1 MKKSMKG
8 FIAIFVMVMAFYVT
22 GITSVAATVTQAAQD
37 KNSVTI
43 TWPAQDSAVEYYVGI
58 GADMQTART
67 QAESKAITLPAT
79 TTSYTFS
86 GLTEGTSYYAY
97 VRYKY
102 VSRSNRTYEGSV
114 GYEEITTVPGKVTG
128 VNQSKWWY
136 YAKSVAFKWNAQG
149 SVGTTRYEYVVRD
162 NKNKVLKTDDT
173 SSSEGRFSSVK
184 NNKLYKLQVR
194 AYVTI
199 NGQKIY
205 GEWSDAAYLF
215 TQPMVKK
222 AYVSGNK
229 LKISWEKIDGMTGY
243 DVYVSTKEKTGY
255 KKVKSLSKS
264 KGSLTVS
271 KLKGKKF
278 SKKKK
283 YFIYIVGKKKV
294 GKITYTSGRHYTYEV
309 KQKKLNWTFD

>member
-8 FIAIFVMVMAFYVT
+8 FIAVFVMAMAFYVT
-22 GITSVAATVTQAAQD
+22 GITSVAATITQAAQD
-37 KNSVTI
+37 KKSVTI
-43 TWPAQDSAVEYYVGI
+43 TWPAQESAVEYYVGI

-86 GLTEGTSYYAY
+86 GLAEGTSYYAY

-102 VSRSNRTYEGSV
+102 VSKSNRTYETAV
-114 GYEEITTVPGKVTG
+114 GNEIIKTLPGKVTG
-128 VNQSKWWY
+128 VNQSRWWY
-136 YAKSVAFKWNAQG
+136 YIESVDFTWNDQSAA
-149 SVGTTRYEYVVRD
+149 SYEYVIR
-162 NKNKVLKTDDT
+162 NSKNKVLKTQDT
-173 SSSEGRFSSVK
+173 RSNNGSYSDVK

-199 NGQKIY
+199 NGQNFY

-229 LKISWEKIDGMTGY
+229 LKISWGKIDGLTGY
-243 DVYVSTKEKTGY
+243 DVYVSTKEKSGY

-294 GKITYTSGRHYTYEV
+294 GKITYTSGRHYTYEA
-309 KQKKLNWTFD
+309 KQGKLNWTFD

>member
-22 GITSVAATVTQAAQD
+22 GITSVAATFTQVAQD

-43 TWPAQDSAVEYYVGI
+43 TWPAQESAVEYYVGI
-58 GADMQTART
+58 GADMQTARA
-67 QAESKAITLPAT
+67 QAESKAITLPAA

-102 VSRSNRTYEGSV
+102 VSKSNKTYESSV
-114 GYEEITTVPGKVTG
+114 GYEQIVTLPGKVTG

-136 YAKSVAFKWNAQG
+136 YIKQVDFLWNDQSAAD
-149 SVGTTRYEYVVRD
+149 YEYVIRD
-162 NKNKVLKTDDT
+162 NKNKVLKTET
-173 SSSEGRFSSVK
+173 SRGNSGSYSDVK

-194 AYVTI
+194 AYVMI
-199 NGQKIY
+199 NNQKIY
-205 GEWSDAAYLF
+205 GEWSDTAYLF

-222 AYVSGNK
+222 ASVSGNK
-229 LKISWEKIDGMTGY
+229 LKISWGKIDGLTGY
-243 DVYVSTKEKTGY
+243 DVYVSTKEKSGY

-264 KGSLTVS
+264 KSSLTVS

-283 YFIYIVGKKKV
+283 YYIYIVGKKKV
-294 GKITYTSGRHYTYEV
+294 GKITYTSGKHYTYEA
-309 KQKKLNWTFD
+309 KQGKLNWTFN

>member
-8 FIAIFVMVMAFYVT
+8 FIAIFVMVMTFYVT
-22 GITSVAATVTQAAQD
+22 GITSVAATITQAAQD

-43 TWPAQDSAVEYYVGI
+43 TWPAQESAVEYYVGI
-58 GADMQTART
+58 GADMQTARA
-67 QAESKAITLPAT
+67 QAESKAITLPAA

-102 VSRSNRTYEGSV
+102 VSKSNKTYESSV
-114 GYEEITTVPGKVTG
+114 GYEEIVTLPGKVTG

-136 YAKSVAFKWNAQG
+136 YAKSVDFEWNAQG
-149 SVGTTRYEYVVRD
+149 AAGAVRYEYVVRD

-173 SSSEGRFSSVK
+173 SSNRGGYSSVK

-194 AYVTI
+194 AYIVV

-205 GEWSDAAYLF
+205 GEWSDIAYLF

-222 AYVSGNK
+222 ASVSGNK
-229 LKISWEKIDGMTGY
+229 LKISWGKIDGMTGY
-243 DVYVSTKEKTGY
+243 DVYVSTKEKSGY

-264 KGSLTVS
+264 KSSLTVS

-283 YFIYIVGKKKV
+283 YYIYIVGKKKV
-294 GKITYTSGRHYTYEV
+294 GKITYTSGKHYTYEA
-309 KQKKLNWTFD
+309 KQGKLNWTFN

>member
-8 FIAIFVMVMAFYVT
+8 FIAIFVMAMAFYVT
-22 GITSVAATVTQAAQD
+22 GITSVAATITQAAQD

-43 TWPAQDSAVEYYVGI
+43 TWPAQESAVEYYVGI
-58 GADMQTART
+58 GTDIQTART

-86 GLTEGTSYYAY
+86 GLAEGTSYYAY

-102 VSRSNRTYEGSV
+102 VSKSNKTYESGV
-114 GYEEITTVPGKVTG
+114 GYETVKTLPGKVTG

-136 YAKSVAFKWNAQG
+136 FIESVDFTWNDQTA
-149 SVGTTRYEYVVRD
+149 VNYEYVIRSS
-162 NKNKVLKTDDT
+162 KNKVLKTYDT
-173 SSSEGRFSSVK
+173 TSNSGSYSDVK

-194 AYVTI
+194 AYVMI
-199 NGQKIY
+199 NNQKIY
-205 GEWSDAAYLF
+205 GEWSDTAYLF

-222 AYVSGNK
+222 ASVSGNK
-229 LKISWEKIDGMTGY
+229 LKISWGKIDGLTGY
-243 DVYVSTKEKTGY
+243 DVYVSTKEKSGY

-264 KGSLTVS
+264 KSSLTVS

-283 YFIYIVGKKKV
+283 YFIKK
-294 GKITYTSGRHYTYEV
+294 
-309 KQKKLNWTFD
+309 

>member
-8 FIAIFVMVMAFYVT
+8 FIAVFVMAIAFYVT
-22 GITSVAATVTQAAQD
+22 GITSVAATITQAAQD

-43 TWPAQDSAVEYYVGI
+43 TWPAQESAVEYYIGI
-58 GADMQTART
+58 GADLQTARA

-79 TTSYTFS
+79 TTSHTFS
-86 GLTEGTSYYAY
+86 GLAEGTSYYAY

-102 VSRSNRTYEGSV
+102 ARNNKTYDAAV
-114 GYEEITTVPGKVTG
+114 GYEQITTVPGKVTG

-136 YAKSVAFKWNAQG
+136 YVKSVDFEWDRQG
-149 SVGTTRYEYVVRD
+149 AIGAVRYEYVIRD
-162 NKNKVLKTDDT
+162 NKNKVLKTDET
-173 SSSEGRFSSVK
+173 SSKGGGFSNVK

-194 AYVTI
+194 AYITV
-199 NGQKIY
+199 NGQKFY
-205 GEWSDAAYLF
+205 GDWSDTAYLF

-222 AYVSGNK
+222 ASISGNK
-229 LKISWEKIDGMTGY
+229 LKISWEKIDGLTGY
-243 DVYVSTKEKTGY
+243 DVYVSTKEKSGY

-264 KGSLTVS
+264 KNSLTVS

-283 YFIYIVGKKKV
+283 YYIYIVGKKKV

-309 KQKKLNWTFD
+309 KQKKLNWTFN